1 MKNVARFLVDQ
12 PNPFLA
18 VIYSLIAVLLV
29 TLVVAMLR

>member
-12 PNPFLA
+12 PNPFSG
-18 VIYSLIAVLLV
+18 VIYSSIAVLLV